1 MKTITLAD
9 TADEYHGYDH
19 VLGLDIDLAG
29 DELAE
34 VAPETAE
41 RLDEDHPGRFVVLT
55 PRAAGKATKQRAER
69 AQAELGDAPAPADEP
84 AADDAA

>member
-34 VAPETAE
+34 VAPEMRRSPMSRPAVNG
-41 RLDEDHPGRFVVLT
+41 PGLRS
-55 PRAAGKATKQRAER
+55 A
-69 AQAELGDAPAPADEP
+69 LGVEP
-84 AADDAA
+84 